1 MVQQITTLPDG
12 KPWIEGRFEENVITT
27 TIEQAINWARQS
39 SIWPMTFGLACCAIE
54 MMAAGASRYDM
65 DRFGAGAFR
74 ASPRQADLMIVAG
87 TVTYKMASRVRRLYN
102 MMPDPKYVIAMGAC
116 TVGGGPYFKWGYHV
130 VKGVDLVVPVDV
142 YVPGCPPRP
151 EQLIQAIIDLQDKIQ
166 REGTVS
172 GDEFVTP
179 ERQGRK
185 RALVELPI
193 LNQPVLR

>member
-1 MVQQITTLPDG
+1 MT

-27 TIEQAINWARQS
+27 TIEQAINWGQQA

-54 MMAAGASRYDM
+54 MMAVGASRFDI

-116 TVGGGPYFKWGYHV
+116 TVGGGPYFKYGYHV

-151 EQLIQAIIDLQDKIQ
+151 EALLEGLMRIQDKI
-166 REGTVS
+166 RGHRINKKDGVRV
-172 GDEFVTP
+172 DD
-179 ERQGRK
+179 
-185 RALVELPI
+185 ELPVPHHSGYVKATGSENP
-193 LNQPVLR
+193 LTQHQKHTGK